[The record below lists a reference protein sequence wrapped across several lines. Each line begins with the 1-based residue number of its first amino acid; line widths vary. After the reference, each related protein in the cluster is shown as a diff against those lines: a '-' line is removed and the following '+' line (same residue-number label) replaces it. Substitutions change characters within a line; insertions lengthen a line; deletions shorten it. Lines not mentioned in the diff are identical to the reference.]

1 MKKEVIIWSEG
12 TRMAADLFLPDD
24 LRDGEK
30 RPAIL
35 LCHGWA
41 GPKSHLSSTYASL
54 FLQRR
59 VCMPDLR
66 LPRMVRKR
74 RPNRHT

>member
-1 MKKEVIIWSEG
+1 MKKEIIIWSEG
-12 TRMAADLFLPDD
+12 TRMAADLFVPDG

-41 GPKSHLSSTYASL
+41 GPKLSRVTSSLGPLTASPGATRS
-54 FLQRR
+54 Q
-59 VCMPDLR
+59 PS
-66 LPRMVRKR
+66 
-74 RPNRHT
+74 

>member
-41 GPKSHLSSTYASL
+41 GPKSHLSSTYAPY
-54 FLQRR
+54 FCKGGF
-59 VCMPDLR
+59 VPDVR

-74 RPNRHT
+74 CPNRHT

>member
-1 MKKEVIIWSEG
+1 MKREVIIWSEG

-35 LCHGWA
+35 LCHGCRA
-41 GPKSHLSSTYASL
+41 
-54 FLQRR
+54 
-59 VCMPDLR
+59 
-66 LPRMVRKR
+66 
-74 RPNRHT
+74 